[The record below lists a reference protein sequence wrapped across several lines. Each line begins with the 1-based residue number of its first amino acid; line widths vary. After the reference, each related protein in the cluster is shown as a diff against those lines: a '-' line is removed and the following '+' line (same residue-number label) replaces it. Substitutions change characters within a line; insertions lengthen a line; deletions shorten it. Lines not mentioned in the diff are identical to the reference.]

1 MGCHPSIGGGDN
13 FIENITERKVM
24 ANRFEGIYHQKEI
37 MGLKERETYLNRQL
51 RDIVAHAYNCCK
63 TVKERFD
70 GAGLKPSDIQTV
82 HDLERLP
89 VLKKSDLPKLQ
100 KKDLPFGSTVS
111 MPPHQLRR
119 IYISPGPTYD
129 PYGKEKDPWRMEE
142 AFYSAGFRKGD
153 VVQNAFS
160 YHMTPAG
167 TIFDEALGNLG
178 CVVIPTGVGNIEN
191 QIEVLNDL
199 PLTGYTG
206 PAGFLLSL
214 IRKAEELGYN
224 PRTDLGYEV
233 AFTSGDMLTET
244 MRREM
249 EERHGIQVRQ
259 GYMTA
264 DTGSVAYECIEKAG
278 MHFSTGVVV
287 EIIDPISKKPVSPGE
302 MGEIVVTNFN
312 QTYPLIRFATGD
324 LSFISDGPCNCSR
337 TAPRLEKIVGR
348 ADESTKV
355 KAMFIHPH
363 QLQEIVSHFPE
374 VCDYQLIVDRING
387 KDEMELQIELG
398 LQEIDREGMKTKID
412 SKFKEVF
419 RVATKVKFIPRGT
432 LLPNHKRIEDRRK
445 WE

>member
-1 MGCHPSIGGGDN
+1 MPFIIEGHKRIIGKEV
-13 FIENITERKVM
+13 IMV
-24 ANRFEGIYHQKEI
+24 NRPEGIYHQKEI
-37 MGLKERETYLNRQL
+37 MGLREREAYLNARL

-63 TVKERFD
+63 AVKERLD
-70 GAGLKPSDIQTV
+70 GIGIKPSDIQTV
-82 HDLERLP
+82 HDLGKLP
-89 VLKKSDLPKLQ
+89 ILRKSDLPRIQ
-100 KKDLPFGSTVS
+100 KRDLPFGGLSS
-111 MPPHQLRR
+111 IPPHQLRR

-129 PYGKEKDPWRMEE
+129 PYGNEKDPWRMEE

-191 QIEVLNDL
+191 QIEVLKDL
-199 PLTGYTG
+199 PLTGYIG

-224 PRTDLGYEV
+224 PRTNLGYEV
-233 AFTSGDMLTET
+233 AFTSGDMLAET
-244 MRREM
+244 MRNEM
-249 EERHGIQVRQ
+249 EERRGIRVRQ

-264 DTGSVAYECIEKAG
+264 DTGSIAYECSEKAG
-278 MHFSTGVVV
+278 MHFSTGVIV
-287 EIIDPISKKPVSPGE
+287 EILDPISKKAVSQGE
-302 MGEIVVTNFN
+302 VGEIVVTNFN
-312 QTYPLIRFATGD
+312 QIYPLIRFATGD
-324 LSFISDGPCNCSR
+324 LSFIKDGLCNCGR

-363 QLQEIVSHFPE
+363 QLQEVVSYFSE
-374 VCDYQLIVDRING
+374 VRDYQLVVNRITG
-387 KDEMELQIELG
+387 KDEMSLQIELVSE
-398 LQEIDREGMKTKID
+398 EIDRDALKARIA
-412 SKFKEVF
+412 SKFNEIL
-419 RVATKVKFIPRGT
+419 RLDTKVEFIPRGT
-432 LLPNHKRIEDRRK
+432 LLPNHKKIEDRRK

>member
-1 MGCHPSIGGGDN
+1 MMGS
-13 FIENITERKVM
+13 R
-24 ANRFEGIYHQKEI
+24 
-37 MGLKERETYLNRQL
+37 ERETYLNIQL

-63 TVKERFD
+63 AVRERLD
-70 GAGLKPSDIQTV
+70 RIGIKPSDIQTV
-82 HDLERLP
+82 HDLEKLP
-89 VLKKSDLPKLQ
+89 LLKKLDLPQIQ
-100 KKDLPFGSTVS
+100 KKDLPFGGLSS

-178 CVVIPTGVGNIEN
+178 CVVIPTGVGSIEN
-191 QIEVLNDL
+191 QIEVLKDL
-199 PLTGYTG
+199 PLTGYIG
-206 PAGFLLSL
+206 RGFVVL
-214 IRKAEELGYN
+214 IVRQKVGLR
-224 PRTDLGYEV
+224 PRTDLAAVALRRGYV
-233 AFTSGDMLTET
+233 DRDNG
-244 MRREM
+244 RGG
-249 EERHGIQVRQ
+249 RHGIQVRQ

-302 MGEIVVTNFN
+302 VGEIVVTNFN
-312 QTYPLIRFATGD
+312 QTYPLLRFATGD
-324 LSFISDGPCNCSR
+324 LSFVNHGPCNCSR

-363 QLQEIVSHFPE
+363 QVQEVVSYFPE
-374 VCDYQLIVDRING
+374 VYDYQLIVDRSKN
-387 KDEMELQIELG
+387 KDEMILQIEL
-398 LQEIDREGMKTKID
+398 LSEEIDRGETKAKIA
-412 SKFKEVF
+412 SKFKELL
-419 RVATKVKFIPRGT
+419 RLDAIIEIIPRET
-432 LLPNHKRIEDRRK
+432 LPPKHKKIEDRRK

>member
-1 MGCHPSIGGGDN
+1 MPLI
-13 FIENITERKVM
+13 IERHKRIIEKEVIM
-24 ANRFEGIYHQKEI
+24 VNRSEGIYHQKEI
-37 MGLKERETYLNRQL
+37 MGLSEREAYLNARL

-63 TVKERFD
+63 AVKERLNRI
-70 GAGLKPSDIQTV
+70 GIKPSDIQTV
-82 HDLERLP
+82 HDLEKLP
-89 VLKKSDLPKLQ
+89 ILRKSDLPRLQ
-100 KKDLPFGSTVS
+100 QKDLPFGGLAS
-111 MPPHQLRR
+111 MPTHQLRR

-129 PYGKEKDPWRMEE
+129 PYGNEKDPWRMEE

-153 VVQNAFS
+153 IVQNAFS

-191 QIEVLNDL
+191 QIEVLKDL
-199 PLTGYTG
+199 PLTGYIG

-214 IRKAEELGYN
+214 IRKVEELGYN
-224 PRTDLGYEV
+224 PRTNLGYEV
-233 AFTSGDMLTET
+233 AFTSGDMLAET
-244 MRREM
+244 MRNEM
-249 EERHGIQVRQ
+249 EERRGIRVRQ

-264 DTGSVAYECIEKAG
+264 DTGSVAYECSEKAG
-278 MHFSTGVVV
+278 MHFSTGVIV
-287 EIIDPISKKPVSPGE
+287 EILDPISKKAVSQGE
-302 MGEIVVTNFN
+302 VGEIVVTNFN

-324 LSFISDGPCNCSR
+324 LSFVHDAPCNCGR

-355 KAMFIHPH
+355 KAMFIHP
-363 QLQEIVSHFPE
+363 QPLQEAISLFPE
-374 VCDYQLIVDRING
+374 VCDYQLIVDRVNG
-387 KDEMELQIELG
+387 KDEMELQIELEP
-398 LQEIDREGMKTKID
+398 QEIDKEGMKTKID

-419 RVATKVKFIPRGT
+419 KVATKVKFIPRGT

>member
-1 MGCHPSIGGGDN
+1 M
-13 FIENITERKVM
+13 V
-24 ANRFEGIYHQKEI
+24 NRSEGIYHQKEM
-37 MGLKERETYLNRQL
+37 MGSRERETYLNVQL

-63 TVKERFD
+63 AVRERLD
-70 GAGLKPSDIQTV
+70 RIGIKPSDIQTV
-82 HDLERLP
+82 HDLEKLP
-89 VLKKSDLPKLQ
+89 LLKKLDLPQIQ
-100 KKDLPFGSTVS
+100 KKDLPFGGLSS
-111 MPPHQLRR
+111 IPPHQLRR

-191 QIEVLNDL
+191 QIEVLKDL
-199 PLTGYTG
+199 PLTGYIG
-206 PAGFLLSL
+206 PAGFLFSL

-302 MGEIVVTNFN
+302 VGEIVVTNFN
-312 QTYPLIRFATGD
+312 QTYPLLRFATGD
-324 LSFISDGPCNCSR
+324 LSFVNHGPCNCSR

-363 QLQEIVSHFPE
+363 QVQEVVSYFPE
-374 VCDYQLIVDRING
+374 VYDYQLIVDRSKN
-387 KDEMELQIELG
+387 KDEMILQIEL
-398 LQEIDREGMKTKID
+398 LSEEIDRGETKAKIA
-412 SKFKEVF
+412 SKFKELL
-419 RVATKVKFIPRGT
+419 RLDAIIEIIPRET
-432 LLPNHKRIEDRRK
+432 LPPKHKKIEDRRK